1 MTQEEML
8 SQISAML
15 QPLQQVNASQSET
28 IRKLTEQRIPSGTD

>member
-15 QPLQQVNASQSET
+15 QPLQQVNACSLRQY
-28 IRKLTEQRIPSGTD
+28 GN